1 MLKVPLLWPKLPQT
15 WCPSLSVKQ
24 SPLTPL
30 QRPSPKSSELV
41 GRDPDLGRQARRVAD
56 DDPETELARVA
67 DLGRLGALPD
77 DGQKKRGRERGEK
90 CPFHGAYS
98 TQNGPRPTI
107 PLHMIADRVRL
118 GRHPSHPH
126 LSRDPAVTVDARR
139 PRGRDALMLRR
150 SSCWARV
157 RLEVVRANVRDAP
170 DARRDARR
178 AVRPAVAARSRRARR
193 CPPRTHCRTLADL
206 PPEQR
211 AVQVV
216 GGSERTVAVGA
227 AHARGLTVVDLSD
240 AWVPSVIDD
249 HAGPKGA
256 TLVNPYH
263 AIYVGLAADRTDG
276 DGQPLAAGERN
287 YLELY
292 GIPPSLSVLRRRF
305 LEDARRD
312 CAATFDPEK
321 LLAVDE
327 VRTWGAS
334 TEAKELAKQAARGAR
349 LEAARVAAGAA
360 TLEALAAA
368 DPRTAKDVKERLRF
382 LAERSAFAEAEKR
395 LVCEGLLD
403 PVEAQER
410 QLRHG
415 DADRDALVPAEA
427 RGHGSGRHQARDAG
441 GAGAAAARE
450 RPAGAPTRPHR
461 ARHARRRLCRGWQ
474 RLRRRS
480 PGRRARRPD
489 LSRCGRRAPPRSG
502 SGDALAGRGAADAGD
517 RDARGRRGVLPAA
530 RARRFQV
537 AQGRG
542 AAAAGARVL
551 RTGDGSLRRDR
562 PWRRLVRL
570 PVRRQGAARP
580 AAARALPDLH
590 PVRQMA
596 RGEGSARALADHR
609 RGLAAGARLR
619 RAGVLPLQG
628 LGRRSAGLAPHRR
641 RAGLDP
647 PSSSPLASFVKEKRV
662 NGIYARVT
670 NYDETGPGYLSA
682 YGLAAAIHEEM
693 RRGPDGARFFDN
705 GIRTHGSFDY
715 LSLRGRFSHGC
726 HRLYNQQ
733 AMRLF
738 SFVLGHRKMRVVGS
752 VPLGFRRTFYS
763 QGEVFEMRLP
773 SRGFYYELDPPLPV
787 DVLAGTIKGTLQKPI
802 AGYVPKPGVKYASS
816 KIPTAS
822 TSPDSRAGG
831 DAP

>member
-1 MLKVPLLWPKLPQT
+1 MLP
-15 WCPSLSVKQ
+15 
-24 SPLTPL
+24 
-30 QRPSPKSSELV
+30 
-41 GRDPDLGRQARRVAD
+41 VAD
-56 DDPETELARVA
+56 V
-67 DLGRLGALPD
+67 LP
-77 DGQKKRGRERGEK
+77 
-90 CPFHGAYS
+90 A
-98 TQNGPRPTI
+98 
-107 PLHMIADRVRL
+107 
-118 GRHPSHPH
+118 
-126 LSRDPAVTVDARR
+126 
-139 PRGRDALMLRR
+139 
-150 SSCWARV
+150 
-157 RLEVVRANVRDAP
+157 AP
-170 DARRDARR
+170 
-178 AVRPAVAARSRRARR
+178 P
-193 CPPRTHCRTLADL
+193 DL

-216 GGSERTVAVGA
+216 AGSERTVAVGA

-240 AWVPSVIDD
+240 TWVPSVIDD

-312 CAATFDPEK
+312 CAASFDPEK
-321 LLAVDE
+321 LLDVDE

-334 TEAKELAKQAARGAR
+334 TEAKELGKQAARGTR

-368 DPRTAKDVKERLRF
+368 DPRTAKDVKERLHF
-382 LAERSAFAEAEKR
+382 LAERAAFAEAEKR

-403 PVEAQER
+403 PARHKSGTYDTAMRTAMLDFQQKHAVMDQADIKRGTLEALARPPLENDLLALRRVLSERAMHAAGFVED
-410 QLRHG
+410 G
-415 DADRDALVPAEA
+415 SVSDDDRP
-427 RGHGSGRHQARDAG
+427 G
-441 GAGAAAARE
+441 GALGGPTYLGAD
-450 RPAGAPTRPHR
+450 GTRHR
-461 ARHARRRLCRGWQ
+461 VPDLATPSLDAVLLALGIETPEDAVAFFRRHARADFAWLKVAARLPPAPEYYGPAMELSAEIDRGDVWYDFPFDAKGQ
-474 RLRRRS
+474 RL
-480 PGRRARRPD
+480 PQ
-489 LSRCGRRAPPRSG
+489 PRERFPTFT
-502 SGDALAGRGAADAGD
+502 LFVKWRGEK
-517 RDARGRRGVLPAA
+517 VP
-530 RARRFQV
+530 
-537 AQGRG
+537 
-542 AAAAGARVL
+542 
-551 RTGDGSLRRDR
+551 
-562 PWRRLVRL
+562 LVRWRTTVGGWRQEL
-570 PVRRQGAARP
+570 ASDGQEYYRYKGSDVGPRVWHHIVAAPVWIPP
-580 AAARALPDLH
+580 A
-590 PVRQMA
+590 
-596 RGEGSARALADHR
+596 
-609 RGLAAGARLR
+609 
-619 RAGVLPLQG
+619 
-628 LGRRSAGLAPHRR
+628 
-641 RAGLDP
+641 
-647 PSSSPLASFVKEKRV
+647 SSPLASFVKEKRV

-693 RRGPDGARFFDN
+693 RRGPDGPKFFDN

-738 SFVLGHRKMRVVGS
+738 SFVLGHRKMRVVGAI
-752 VPLGFRRTFYS
+752 PLGFRRTFYS

-787 DVLAGTIKGTLQKPI
+787 EVLEGTVKGTLQKPI

-816 KIPTAS
+816 RIPTAS